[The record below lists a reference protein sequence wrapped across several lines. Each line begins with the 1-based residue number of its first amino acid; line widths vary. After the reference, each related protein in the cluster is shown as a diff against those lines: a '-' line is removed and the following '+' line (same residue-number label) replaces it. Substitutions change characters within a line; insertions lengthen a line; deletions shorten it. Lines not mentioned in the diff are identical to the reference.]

1 MSNTYLSTENLPFC
15 KGCGHHMVSA
25 STEKAFQKL
34 GTYAPLD
41 VIMVSDIGCIGII
54 DKQYY
59 THTVHGLHGRSVAL
73 ASGISLGLA
82 NPDKKIIVLLGDGGA
97 TIGLQHILEA
107 AHRNINMTVI
117 VHNNLLYGMTGGQP
131 SGLTPCGFK
140 TLIMPEGKPTTGFDL
155 CKLVH
160 SVGAPYV
167 RRMLGIGDLSDAIAE
182 ALAVKGFSF
191 IEMMEICTSYGIK
204 FNPDRKMPDIVKE
217 AGLELDIWRNP
228 EKAVCVFEEKAGK
241 ASLLDSEKPIAVRY
255 SSELKERF
263 SLLLS
268 GSAGE
273 GVQLAAEFLAEAAI
287 ASGLSVTKKGSYPVT
302 VGVGFSTSEIILS
315 PKPIFYTGIS
325 TADAVVATSEEGLA
339 KVKPMIE
346 KMKKGVVYLDSTL
359 AAPSTGASIINRD
372 YRTPMGSRTASLL
385 SVVHFLKQNPIIPL
399 DAFLD
404 VIKASKLG
412 SKIDFEKLNSAS
424 E

>member
-1 MSNTYLSTENLPFC
+1 MSNAFVSTENLPFC

-34 GTYAPLD
+34 GTYTPND

-82 NPDKKIIVLLGDGGA
+82 NPNKKVIVLLGDGGA

-117 VHNNLLYGMTGGQP
+117 VHNNFLYGMTGGQP

-140 TLIMPEGKPTTGFDL
+140 TLIMPEGKPTVGFDL
-155 CKLVH
+155 CALVH
-160 SVGAPYV
+160 SVGAPYAQRIMGV
-167 RRMLGIGDLSDAIAE
+167 GDLSDAIAE
-182 ALAVKGFSF
+182 ALSVKGFAF
-191 IEMMEICTSYGIK
+191 IEAMELCTSYGIK

-217 AGLELDIWRNP
+217 AGLELKTWRNP
-228 EKAVCVFEEKAGK
+228 EKPICVFEEKK
-241 ASLLDSEKPIAVRY
+241 NKPSLLDSEKPISVQFK
-255 SSELKERF
+255 SELKERY

-273 GVQLAAEFLAEAAI
+273 GVQLAAEFLAQAAI

-302 VGVGFSTSEIILS
+302 VGVGFSTSEVIFS
-315 PKPIFYTGIS
+315 PKKIYYTGIS
-325 TADAVVATSEEGLA
+325 TPNAVLATSDEGLA
-339 KVKPMIE
+339 KVKPVIE
-346 KMKKGVVYLDSTL
+346 KMKKGIVYVDSTL
-359 AAPSTGASIINRD
+359 TAPTTGAKIVTHD
-372 YRTPMGSRTASLL
+372 YRTPLGSRTASLL

-399 DAFLD
+399 DAFLN

-412 SKIDFEKLNSAS
+412 SKIDFDKLNSAS